1 MKKLKKIIIYGG
13 AFNPPT
19 KAHQAI
25 LQSTVS
31 IAEKMQADIWL
42 MPSGER
48 PDKTIAINTDTRIA
62 MCRALILSVPSPSVN
77 IHLHTSEL
85 VTNAQTNT
93 YETVSQLKEKHPFH
107 EFIWLF
113 GADSIST
120 MPSWPKGQQLINSL
134 DMLVVPRPGIPLA
147 TLPPRAKLIDIKT
160 DDMSSTMVRQAI
172 SNNKPYKHLLPK
184 EVHRVID
191 LLQ

>member
-1 MKKLKKIIIYGG
+1 MKKVKKIIIYGG

-25 LQSTVS
+25 LQSTIS
-31 IAEKMQADIWL
+31 YAEQVQAEIWL

-48 PDKTIAINTDTRIA
+48 PDKTIAIDIDTRIA
-62 MCRALILSVPSPSVN
+62 MCRALIQSVSSPSVN
-77 IHLHTSEL
+77 IHLYTSEL
-85 VTNAQTNT
+85 VAKVQTNT
-93 YETVSQLKEKHPFH
+93 YETVSQLQKKHPLH

-113 GADSIST
+113 GADSIMT
-120 MPSWPKGQQLINSL
+120 MPRWPKGRQLIKSL
-134 DMLVVPRPGIPLA
+134 DMLIVPRPGVPLA
-147 TLPPRAKLIDIKT
+147 TLPPRAKLININT

-172 SNNKPYKHLLPK
+172 ANNKPYKHLLPK